1 MMHALRIAVTAA
13 GALALLLGGLWV
25 LDPDRLAPAFG
36 LAAEGALGR
45 ASLRADL
52 GAFFSMTGLLCI
64 AAGLRNEARLMTGPL
79 LLILIALLARIISL
93 LADGAG
99 PGVYPPIAV
108 EAGLLALFAL
118 ARFRLGAGPLSS
130 R

>member
-1 MMHALRIAVTAA
+1 MIHALRIAVTAA
-13 GALALLLGGLWV
+13 GALALVLGGAWV
-25 LDPDRLAPAFG
+25 LDPGRLAPAFG
-36 LAAEGALGR
+36 LAAEGALGQ

-52 GAFFSMTGLLCI
+52 GAFFATTGVLCI
-64 AAGLRNEARLMTGPL
+64 AAGLRNEARLMTAPL
-79 LLILIALLARIISL
+79 LLILVALLARLISL

-108 EAGLLALFAL
+108 EAGLFALFAF
-118 ARFRLGAGPLSS
+118 ARFRLGGGPLSS